1 MRLYVTKNGFF
12 CNGTVKELLI
22 MLAPLS
28 GSRITLKEYIR
39 SRLH

>member
-1 MRLYVTKNGFF
+1 MRLYVTRNGLY
-12 CNGTVKELLI
+12 CSGKTREVLL

-28 GSRITLKEYIR
+28 GSRITLLEFIR